1 MVGDGLDL
9 MVQQAAR
16 TVTVEDSPIFIEISV
31 QKSKDAT
38 WVQTSAKPA
47 IKLECAERISPEL
60 RAISH
65 GSNGA
70 LFNLWKCI
78 TCKKT
83 FFGHEKNC
91 LTLKLGFHGLIR

>member
-1 MVGDGLDL
+1 MVEDGLDL

-38 WVQTSAKPA
+38 WVQTSSKPA
-47 IKLECAERISPEL
+47 MQLQCAERTSPEL
-60 RAISH
+60 RTITH

-70 LFNLWKCI
+70 SFKLWEWI
-78 TCKKT
+78 
-83 FFGHEKNC
+83 
-91 LTLKLGFHGLIR
+91 TLKKENFQS